1 VADNDAGGRSLVR
14 QIGTSHDNSTRRRR
28 GIAERLPF
36 GTAALITYL
45 ILEDQRRVGVLEV
58 LWVS

>member
-1 VADNDAGGRSLVR
+1 MTTQLVGG
-14 QIGTSHDNSTRRRR
+14 R
-28 GIAERLPF
+28 GIAGRLPF